1 MRFKCEI
8 DNMRTLKTGMKI
20 TLFID
25 DEQTDYVMR
34 DINNFRK
41 KPLIVEMLIDDE
53 KQAKKLQQIT
63 PEQRKKI
70 YAILRDMEAYTG
82 ENIEALKENT
92 KAYFIQKTQWE
103 DFSLS
108 DCSREL
114 AADYIEYLI
123 NLCFEM
129 GIPLSENPTEAFD
142 EVDRYLL
149 MCLQKQIC
157 CVCGQPGEIHHWD
170 ALGLGRDRTTYDD
183 SKHRKICL
191 CRKHHSEAHTIGN
204 KAFEEKYH
212 VYGIV
217 WWERR

>member
-1 MRFKCEI
+1 MPLIAELVI
-8 DNMRTLKTGMKI
+8 DNE
-20 TLFID
+20 
-25 DEQTDYVMR
+25 EQAR
-34 DINNFRK
+34 R
-41 KPLIVEMLIDDE
+41 
-53 KQAKKLQQIT
+53 LQQIS

-82 ENIEALKENT
+82 ESVENLKEQT
-92 KAYFIQKTQWE
+92 KQEFIQNSQWE

-129 GIPLSENPTEAFD
+129 GIPLSENPADGFD
-142 EVDRYLL
+142 DVDRYLI
-149 MCLQKQIC
+149 MCLQKRIC
-157 CVCGQPGEIHHWD
+157 CVCGMPGEIHHVD
-170 ALGLGRDRTTYDD
+170 SIGIGRDRTKIDD

-191 CRKHHSEAHTIGN
+191 CRKHHTEAHTIGM

-212 VYGIV
+212 VYGII
-217 WWERR
+217 WEQ

>member
-1 MRFKCEI
+1 MKL
-8 DNMRTLKTGMKI
+8 TLELDK
-20 TLFID
+20 
-25 DEQTDYVMR
+25 
-34 DINNFRK
+34 
-41 KPLIVEMLIDDE
+41 
-53 KQAKKLQQIT
+53 KQAKEVLRHIDNFMDMPLIAELVIDNEEQARRLQQIS

-82 ENIEALKENT
+82 ESVENLKEQT
-92 KAYFIQKTQWE
+92 KQEFIQNSQWE

-129 GIPLSENPTEAFD
+129 GIPLSENPADGFD
-142 EVDRYLL
+142 DVDRYLI
-149 MCLQKQIC
+149 MCLQKRIC
-157 CVCGQPGEIHHWD
+157 CVCGMPGEIHHVD
-170 ALGLGRDRTTYDD
+170 SIGIGRDRTKIDD

-191 CRKHHSEAHTIGN
+191 CRKHHTEAHTIGM

-212 VYGIV
+212 VYGII
-217 WWERR
+217 WEQ

>member
-1 MRFKCEI
+1 MRFKCRI
-8 DNMRTLKTGMKI
+8 DTYRGLKKSMKLTLELDK
-20 TLFID
+20 
-25 DEQTDYVMR
+25 
-34 DINNFRK
+34 
-41 KPLIVEMLIDDE
+41 
-53 KQAKKLQQIT
+53 KQAKEVLRHIDNFMDMPLIAELVIDNEEQARRLQQIS

-82 ENIEALKENT
+82 ESVENLKEQT
-92 KAYFIQKTQWE
+92 KQEFIQNSQWE

-129 GIPLSENPTEAFD
+129 GIPLSENPADGFD
-142 EVDRYLL
+142 DVDRYLI
-149 MCLQKQIC
+149 MCLQKRIC
-157 CVCGQPGEIHHWD
+157 CVCGMPGEIHHVD
-170 ALGLGRDRTTYDD
+170 SIGIGRDRTKIDD

-191 CRKHHSEAHTIGN
+191 CRKHHTEAHTIGM

-212 VYGIV
+212 VYGII
-217 WWERR
+217 WEQ